1 MPSDRFYT
9 FEAWQCSAML
19 SSPNSLKRNKL
30 KEGKLTW
37 VNVEKR
43 GPANLPLQI
52 GTCYQETALSELS
65 LV

>member
-1 MPSDRFYT
+1 
-9 FEAWQCSAML
+9 ML
-19 SSPNSLKRNKL
+19 SSPNSLKQNKL